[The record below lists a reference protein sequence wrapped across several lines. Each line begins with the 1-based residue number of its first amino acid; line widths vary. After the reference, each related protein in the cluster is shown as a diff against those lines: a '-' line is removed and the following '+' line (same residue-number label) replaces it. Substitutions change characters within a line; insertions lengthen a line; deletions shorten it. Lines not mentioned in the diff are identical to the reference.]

1 MHRWLL
7 IPLLTLLALPAQAAL
22 DILATTASLG
32 ALTREIGGS
41 EVKVTVMAPSDRDP
55 HDLTAKPS
63 LLRLARSADGLVSV
77 GGLEEGWLPAV
88 LEQAGNRAIQ
98 PGQPGSFVA
107 IRHVEL
113 KKETREANPFF
124 GHIHKEGN
132 PHVHMD
138 PLRMATLAHAL
149 GDWLAGLDPTHASDY
164 RARAAQ
170 SAARLESA
178 ASSARTRL
186 QGAPGVVLYH
196 EDAIYFL
203 DRFGIPLLG
212 TLEPFPGVPPSASH
226 LQGLITRLQG
236 RRGIIIRTPYQPEDG
251 ARMLAD
257 ALGWK
262 VAVLPLEPAEDAR
275 LDGYLALI
283 ERWVNALAPSP

>member
-1 MHRWLL
+1 MNRWLL
-7 IPLLTLLALPAQAAL
+7 ILCFALFTLPAQAAM

-32 ALTREIGGS
+32 ALTREIGGG

-63 LLRLARSADGLVSV
+63 LLRLARGADGLVSV

-107 IRHVEL
+107 TRQVEL
-113 KKETREANPFF
+113 KKETREANPLY
-124 GHIHKEGN
+124 GHVHKEGN

-138 PLRMATLAHAL
+138 PLRMATLARAL
-149 GDWLAGLDPTHASDY
+149 GDWLAGLDAAHASDY

-186 QGAPGVVLYH
+186 QGASGVVLYH

-203 DRFGIPLLG
+203 DCFGIPLLG

-226 LQGLITRLQG
+226 LQDLSTRLKGQ
-236 RRGIIIRTPYQPEDG
+236 RGIVIRTPYQPEDG
-251 ARMLAD
+251 ARMLAGV
-257 ALGWK
+257 LGWT

-283 ERWVNALAPSP
+283 DRWVNALAPSP